1 VARDLHT
8 LTVAD
13 GLVTIGTFS
22 LLTGLSITTLRH
34 YDDVGLLVPA
44 DVDPRTGYRRYR
56 LHQADRAHRVRRLR
70 SVELSPEDIA
80 AVLDSDDST
89 ARLVMQRHRDALDER
104 STQIERLIGQL
115 ETYIEKGLGVI
126 SDKRIAREMAGT
138 LESTSFAGL
147 GDPHLGKVR
156 DSYVQDGVRTIVTT
170 DRVSAFDRLLGTI
183 PFKGQALNA
192 VANYWFEATS
202 DIIPNHLLD
211 VPDPN
216 VVRVR
221 ECAPVALE
229 FVVRGYITGVTRTSL
244 WFNYEEGRREVAG
257 NALPDGLRKNERLAS
272 PILTPTTK
280 FEEHD
285 RNISRGEAMEEGL
298 VGADLFDRAAA
309 ASFDLF
315 DRGSQ
320 LAAERGLILVDTKYE
335 FGVIDD
341 ELVLMDEIHT
351 PDSSRYWYAD
361 TYEELFRKGKEQRA
375 LDKEPLREWLV
386 ERGFRGDGTP
396 PALTDDVRVAT
407 AMRYISLAEELTE
420 QPFAV
425 TDETATE
432 RVTQLLGTA

>member
-1 VARDLHT
+1 MGYTVGEVARVAGVTVRTLHHYEQI
-8 LTVAD
+8 
-13 GLVTIGTFS
+13 GLLAPAGRSPSGYRV
-22 LLTGLSITTLRH
+22 
-34 YDDVGLLVPA
+34 YDDVDLERLQQILF
-44 DVDPRTGYRRYR
+44 YR
-56 LHQADRAHRVRRLR
+56 
-70 SVELSPEDIA
+70 ELGFSLDQIA
-80 AVLDSDDST
+80 AVLASPKDAVEHLAYQHS
-89 ARLVMQRHRDALDER
+89 LVLER
-104 STQIERLIGQL
+104 IQHLQGLVAAIERAMEDKKMGTTPTPA
-115 ETYIEKGLGVI
+115 ERFAAVTGVH
-126 SDKRIAREMAGT
+126 KRIARELAGT

-192 VANYWFEATS
+192 VANYWFEATR

-257 NALPDGLRKNERLAS
+257 NALPEGLRKNERLAS

-285 RNISRGEAMEEGL
+285 RNISRGEAIEEGL

-309 ASFDLF
+309 ASFELF

-425 TDETATE
+425 TDETARE

>member
-1 VARDLHT
+1 
-8 LTVAD
+8 
-13 GLVTIGTFS
+13 
-22 LLTGLSITTLRH
+22 
-34 YDDVGLLVPA
+34 
-44 DVDPRTGYRRYR
+44 
-56 LHQADRAHRVRRLR
+56 
-70 SVELSPEDIA
+70 
-80 AVLDSDDST
+80 
-89 ARLVMQRHRDALDER
+89 
-104 STQIERLIGQL
+104 
-115 ETYIEKGLGVI
+115 VI

-156 DSYVQDGVRTIVTT
+156 DSYVQDGVRTIIIT
-170 DRVSAFDRLLGTI
+170 DRVSAFDRLHGTI

-229 FVVRGYITGVTRTSL
+229 FVVRSYITGVTRTSL
-244 WFNYEEGRREVAG
+244 WFNYEAGRREVAG

-285 RNISRGEAMEEGL
+285 RNISRGEAIEEGL

-309 ASFDLF
+309 ASFELF

-320 LAAERGLILVDTKYE
+320 VAAERGLILVDTKYE

-425 TDETATE
+425 TDETARE

>member
-1 VARDLHT
+1 MARDLHT
-8 LTVAD
+8 RSVAD

-34 YDDVGLLVPA
+34 YDEVGLLVPA
-44 DVDPRTGYRRYR
+44 DVDPRTGFRRYR
-56 LHQADRAHRVRRLR
+56 IDQVDRARRVRMLR

-80 AVLDSDDST
+80 AVLDGDDST
-89 ARLVMQRHRDALDER
+89 ARVVMQRHRDALDER

-115 ETYIEKGLGVI
+115 DTYIEKGLGLI
-126 SDKRIAREMAGT
+126 SDKRIGREMEGT

-147 GDPHLGKVR
+147 GDRHSGKVR

-170 DRVSAFDRLLGTI
+170 DRVSAFDRFLGTI

-221 ECAPVALE
+221 ECEPVALE

-244 WFNYEEGRREVAG
+244 WFNYEGGSREVAG
-257 NALPDGLRKNERLAS
+257 NTLPDGLRKNERLAS

-285 RNISRGEAMEEGL
+285 RNLSRGQAIEEGL
-298 VGADLFDRAAA
+298 VGADLFDRAAM
-309 ASFDLF
+309 ASFELF

-320 LAAERGLILVDTKYE
+320 SPRN
-335 FGVIDD
+335 
-341 ELVLMDEIHT
+341 
-351 PDSSRYWYAD
+351 AD
-361 TYEELFRKGKEQRA
+361 
-375 LDKEPLREWLV
+375 
-386 ERGFRGDGTP
+386 
-396 PALTDDVRVAT
+396 
-407 AMRYISLAEELTE
+407 
-420 QPFAV
+420 
-425 TDETATE
+425 
-432 RVTQLLGTA
+432 